1 MRLIT
6 SCDLLSLYKGNTQIT
21 RVQFFLPGLTIPSED
36 PKKPKDFF
44 TQKQKVR

>member
-36 PKKPKDFF
+36 PKKAEGFF
-44 TQKQKVR
+44 LHKNKK